1 MAVVSAC
8 GAGGCAWLFAEDGA
22 GTSLGTHADGAL
34 HSPVSLPVNGDG
46 YSIPARWRTRNA
58 NFGTE
63 ELVGLLVRSTRE
75 VESLLPG
82 GVASIGD
89 LSRRGGGASVEHKS
103 HQSGRDADIFYY
115 AIDDKG
121 APVLPGEAM
130 LRFNAEG
137 KAARWSPARGQ
148 KAPARA
154 VPPYRFDAR
163 RNWALVRALMVDPGA
178 EVQWIF
184 VQHNLVAL
192 LLREAAAEGDD
203 PTVIAR
209 AAFVL
214 REPTDAEPHDD
225 HMHVR
230 VYCDPRDRAL
240 GCVDKGP
247 LRWWKKLWKYMAPP
261 FGRAPFRSED
271 TVGTLL
277 RMMAGEL
284 PAIFFRAPLTS

>member
-1 MAVVSAC
+1 M
-8 GAGGCAWLFAEDGA
+8 FAEDGNGA
-22 GTSLGTHADGAL
+22 SLGVHSGGAL
-34 HSPVSLPVNGDG
+34 GSSVALPSNGDG
-46 YSIPARWRTRNA
+46 YAIPGRWRLRNS

-63 ELVGLLVRSTRE
+63 GLVGLLVRSTRS
-75 VESLLPG
+75 VDLLLPG
-82 GVASIGD
+82 GVAAIGD
-89 LSRRGGGASVEHKS
+89 LSHRGGGASAEHKS

-115 AIDDKG
+115 AVDEKG
-121 APVLPGEAM
+121 TPVPPGEAM
-130 LRFNAEG
+130 LRFNADG
-137 KAARWSPARGQ
+137 RAIRWSPARGQ

-247 LRWWKKLWKYMAPP
+247 VRWWKKLWKYMAPP
-261 FGRAPFRSED
+261 FGRAPLLSAD

-277 RMMAGEL
+277 RMVTGEL
-284 PAIFFRAPLTS
+284 PPVFFRAPLTS